1 MTDQPTT
8 PQLDTLFVDDLQV
21 ETVIGVFDWER
32 EVEQELRFDVQLQI
46 DMSRAMRSDDVND
59 ALSYVDVAEEI
70 TRVTRKRAAR
80 LLEHLA
86 EEVATALF
94 AKWPIAS
101 LRLRVTKPTAVAAAT
116 GVGVEI
122 SRERPG

>member
-1 MTDQPTT
+1 MTAQPNSES
-8 PQLDTLFVDDLQV
+8 LDTLFLEGLRV
-21 ETVIGVFDWER
+21 ESIIGVFDWER

-46 DMSRAMRSDDVND
+46 DMSAAAQTDDVQH

-70 TRVTRKRAAR
+70 TRVTRATAAK

-86 EEVATALF
+86 AEVAAALF
-94 AKWPIAS
+94 RKWPIAALK
-101 LRLRVTKPTAVAAAT
+101 LRITKPTAVAAAT

-122 SRERPG
+122 ERTRPG